1 VVKKR
6 REVSIFSILL
16 IKNSSGYFKE
26 ETEKKK
32 KKKTFEKLGRKFSE
46 SWKFLL
52 LQPTKRVK
60 RKAA

>member
-16 IKNSSGYFKE
+16 TKNSSGYFK

-32 KKKTFEKLGRKFSE
+32 KKKTKNWEENSQSHGSFC
-46 SWKFLL
+46 
-52 LQPTKRVK
+52 
-60 RKAA
+60 